1 MKAIKTIYNNC
12 GWFLLVLIFGNILL
26 NFFAPNSLIGQENIN
41 LVCLFLKIKA
51 ISAIVLAFFM
61 IMFMIKSA
69 VTFVNEKGYGL
80 GHKIV
85 GVVFSCFVSIL
96 WMNFISVQSQYS
108 TYGIKNLIEEISVVQ
123 KISNGSAFKKTI
135 NLTKQDDNISVYT
148 KKSKKSSYPSRFQGV
163 QATQLYNFYGVYAD
177 SDKLKV
183 YNESINTQLR
193 LSLSK
198 SEFDYYN
205 DLIKSANN
213 NDEFQ
218 IEFYT
223 DKDGKNLGYI
233 ESIQLVEKKISPSY
247 SENISVKENS
257 DLYTVTKSDNSEL
270 ENICWLIVKDGEI
283 QKIVDA
289 SEINEFKLRKD
300 VPEGVY
306 TVLLCTDYDS
316 TTHSYTQV
324 SNAIEIII

>member
-1 MKAIKTIYNNC
+1 
-12 GWFLLVLIFGNILL
+12 
-26 NFFAPNSLIGQENIN
+26 
-41 LVCLFLKIKA
+41 
-51 ISAIVLAFFM
+51 
-61 IMFMIKSA
+61 
-69 VTFVNEKGYGL
+69 
-80 GHKIV
+80 
-85 GVVFSCFVSIL
+85 
-96 WMNFISVQSQYS
+96 
-108 TYGIKNLIEEISVVQ
+108 
-123 KISNGSAFKKTI
+123 
-135 NLTKQDDNISVYT
+135 
-148 KKSKKSSYPSRFQGV
+148 
-163 QATQLYNFYGVYAD
+163 
-177 SDKLKV
+177 
-183 YNESINTQLR
+183 LR
-193 LSLSK
+193 LPLCILGCTVLPVP
-198 SEFDYYN
+198 FLDTLLLFYYIFVGGLCQVLLYYIN
-205 DLIKSANN
+205 LIKSANN

-233 ESIQLVEKKISPSY
+233 ESIQLVEKKNSPSY

-289 SEINEFKLRKD
+289 SEINEFKLQKD